1 MINIFNIVLLVLSV
15 FIGGGIVSLMDSLK
29 QKKLIKIMLS
39 FSGGFLLAMAFVHF
53 LPELYESTNS
63 VKIGMFVLVGFLVQL
78 FLEYFSGGIEHGHIH
93 VHHNHKFPWALFIS
107 LSVHSFIEGIPLAG
121 GDLHVENH
129 GHLSG
134 QSLLL
139 GILFHQTP
147 VAIALMTLLKASG
160 ITSLKSWL
168 YLLAFGIMTPLGL
181 VFGSIFNVQTDNQYM
196 SYLLAAVVGM
206 FLHISTTIIFESS
219 ENHKFNFVKLL
230 SIILGVVLAVSIA

>member
-1 MINIFNIVLLVLSV
+1 MIDIFNIVLLVLSV
-15 FIGGGIVSLMDSLK
+15 VIGGGIVSLMDSLK

-53 LPELYESTNS
+53 LPELYESSNS
-63 VKIGMFVLVGFLVQL
+63 ARIGMFVLVGFLVQL

-139 GILFHQTP
+139 G
-147 VAIALMTLLKASG
+147 AIALMTLLKASG